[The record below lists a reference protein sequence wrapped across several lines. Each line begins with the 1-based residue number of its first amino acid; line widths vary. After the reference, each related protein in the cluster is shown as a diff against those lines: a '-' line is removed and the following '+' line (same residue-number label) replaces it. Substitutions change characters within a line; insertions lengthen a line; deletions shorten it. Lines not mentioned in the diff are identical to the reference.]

1 MQPWLDDEFV
11 EHSRILLDS
20 FRRYLGR
27 ELMDRSGDALLDAKR
42 LYEAPFVVVSHGLQA
57 DPLITYAN
65 KAAQELWEGD
75 RKALLSMPSRM
86 TAEPMHRDERTL
98 LLARTKEQGFADNYQ
113 GIRIS
118 LKSRRFRIEEATL
131 WNLVDSKG
139 KSAGQAATFSKWDY
153 LPD

>member
-1 MQPWLDDEFV
+1 
-11 EHSRILLDS
+11 
-20 FRRYLGR
+20 
-27 ELMDRSGDALLDAKR
+27 MDRSGDALLDAKR
-42 LYEAPFVVVSHGLQA
+42 LYEAPFVVISHGLQA
-57 DPLITYAN
+57 DPLISYAN
-65 KAAQELWEGD
+65 KAAQDLWEGD

-139 KSAGQAATFSKWDY
+139 KTAGQAATFSKWEY